1 MKTFKSLFK
10 SLYYSVGLVLFCMT
24 LMSSETS
31 QSQGANTAHETPGL
45 ESIKAPQE
53 PQGGRQGPVLDPL
66 KSRTLRRLK
75 LLC

>member
-1 MKTFKSLFK
+1 MSTFKP
-10 SLYYSVGLVLFCMT
+10 LYYSIGLVLFCLT

-31 QSQGANTAHETPGL
+31 QSQGADVRHETPGL

-53 PQGGRQGPVLDPL
+53 PNGGRQGPVLDPL